1 LRRCGTLFQLSG
13 HPGEAID
20 VRLEIDD
27 FQRTERIKI
36 DEVQNVYQAVIARHA
51 ESILDDAPLDAADA
65 VHNLELVL
73 ACYASADQ
81 HGRLMEFE

>member
-1 LRRCGTLFQLSG
+1 
-13 HPGEAID
+13 
-20 VRLEIDD
+20 
-27 FQRTERIKI
+27 
-36 DEVQNVYQAVIARHA
+36 VIARHA